1 MIKYRT
7 SENDM
12 LDWIAWKHYGKQ
24 SGAVEAI
31 LEANPGL
38 ADYGDKLPAGLVII
52 LPEIQ
57 LPETDKIVR
66 LWD

>member
-12 LDWIAWKHYGKQ
+12 LDWIAWKHYGTQ
-24 SGAVEAI
+24 TGAVEAI
-31 LEANPGL
+31 MEANPGL
-38 ADYGDKLPAGLVII
+38 ADKGDKLPAGLVIN

-57 LPETDKIVR
+57 KPKTDTIIK

>member
-24 SGAVEAI
+24 SGAVEAM
-31 LEANPGL
+31 LEANPGI

-57 LPETDKIVR
+57 LPKTDKIIK

>member
-12 LDWIAWKHYGKQ
+12 LDWIAWKHYGTQ
-24 SGAVEAI
+24 DGIVEAI

-38 ADYGDKLPAGLVII
+38 ADKGDKLPAGLIII

-57 LPETDKIVR
+57 LPKTDTIVR

>member
-12 LDWIAWKHYGKQ
+12 LDWIAWRHYGTQ
-24 SGAVEAI
+24 AGAVEAI
-31 LEANPGL
+31 MEANPGL
-38 ADYGDKLPAGLVII
+38 ADKGDKLPAGLIII
-52 LPEIQ
+52 LPEMQ
-57 LPETDKIVR
+57 KPKTETIIK

>member
-38 ADYGDKLPAGLVII
+38 ADKGDKLPAGLVIN

-57 LPETDKIVR
+57 IK
-66 LWD
+66 

>member
-7 SENDM
+7 HENDM

-38 ADYGDKLPAGLVII
+38 ADKGDQLPAGLIII

-57 LPETDKIVR
+57 LPKTDKIVR

>member
-31 LEANPGL
+31 LEANHGL
-38 ADYGDKLPAGLVII
+38 ADHGDKLPAGLVIS

-57 LPETDKIVR
+57 LPKTDIIVR